1 LKILVKL
8 SFEKLKLRIKAKLI
22 YLNFNQKYNKM
33 DNPNDKP
40 VIYVGGLDDQ
50 VDEKVLHSAFIPF
63 GEIKTIEMPLD
74 HNTGIIQLKKIS
86 RKII

>member
-1 LKILVKL
+1 
-8 SFEKLKLRIKAKLI
+8 
-22 YLNFNQKYNKM
+22 M

-40 VIYVGGLDDQ
+40 VVYVGGLDDQ

-74 HNTGIIQLKKIS
+74 HTTGKYFLLYIK
-86 RKII
+86 

>member
-1 LKILVKL
+1 
-8 SFEKLKLRIKAKLI
+8 
-22 YLNFNQKYNKM
+22 M

-40 VIYVGGLDDQ
+40 VVYVGGLDDQ

-74 HNTGIIQLKKIS
+74 HNTGKLI
-86 RKII
+86 